1 MTMFGLCT
9 LGSSLRFPEE
19 MGNKGHAQCVAFVSM
34 AQGVEITE
42 CGTYLCVRK
51 FRLFWLACLK
61 CGSRMHHTLLRCAV
75 ERSGYASHGALNV
88 KTRKIIGQRPLNRTT
103 SAIFSSYF
111 PVTQLR
117 L

>member
-1 MTMFGLCT
+1 
-9 LGSSLRFPEE
+9 
-19 MGNKGHAQCVAFVSM
+19 M

-61 CGSRMHHTLLRCAV
+61 CGSRMHHTLLRCTV